1 MIFLIKYLLQ
11 TTPPHTPHSYPVSP
25 ATPAGKS
32 PPASRLYSVC
42 CSWAAEFG
50 RCLEVRGRQRWWRGF
65 GRAVRLK
72 TRWERGGGFAYT
84 TARPR
89 RRFAPSFLPSTSLG
103 RKAGFRPS
111 DWVWACRVC
120 IPRVSDDLFSF
131 PLPPN
136 PTRR

>member
-11 TTPPHTPHSYPVSP
+11 TTPPHTPHSYPVFP
-25 ATPAGKS
+25 TAPAGKF
-32 PPASRLYSVC
+32 PPASRLCSVC
-42 CSWAAEFG
+42 GSRMAGFG
-50 RCLEVRGRQRWWRGF
+50 HCLGDRGRRRWWRVF
-65 GRAVRLK
+65 GRAGRLK
-72 TRWERGGGFAYT
+72 TRRGRGGGFAYT
-84 TARPR
+84 TARPQ

-120 IPRVSDDLFSF
+120 IPRVSDDLSLF

-136 PTRR
+136 PARR